1 MTINEL
7 INQVYSLSVAG
18 YFNGEKYSKREFAEY
33 VKGVFRP
40 ELGTRRWLMEIAL
53 PDGRW
58 YFQMSRYSLAAD
70 GFDYYIPETRINEQT
85 LISNFRYFYGR

>member
-1 MTINEL
+1 MTINEV
-7 INQVYSLSVAG
+7 INQVYGLSVAG

-40 ELGTRRWLMEIAL
+40 ELNTTRWLMEIAL

-58 YFQMSRYSLAAD
+58 YFSMYRFAD
-70 GFDYYIPETRINEQT
+70 DRDGYDYFIPETRLQEQA
-85 LISNFRYFYGR
+85 LISNLGR